1 MFLFLRPITY
11 YQYQVIVISSLACHN
26 IVEEFVM
33 NLWASK
39 FGDLPKLHI
48 LISIQLFAFV
58 VNIVVVVVIPELL
71 IYICYDLSQH
81 FL

>member
-1 MFLFLRPITY
+1 
-11 YQYQVIVISSLACHN
+11 
-26 IVEEFVM
+26 M